1 MKRTKTG
8 NNIEKKRNKKNS
20 ARSRRS
26 SRKSRSVKSSPY
38 KIEKITEIENSAF
51 EETPIQPIQEILSEI
66 SESEKDKIEHEV
78 LLSKSELSRESE
90 VSIPVISDG
99 PLTRSRTKEYIVRR
113 HTGRAERPKRIKLGF
128 ERVPLDTSPI
138 VESPRPFHR
147 IYSPLRDRV
156 VTPMKTFARNIQH
169 RVKTT
174 HFINSELFTNAFV
187 LGIVFLCIMV
197 WLLNLVSKTPL
208 VNYDLPKTGTIPHLD
223 YKGEGHY
230 VCMQNA
236 TKIHRL

>member
-1 MKRTKTG
+1 VKTG
-8 NNIEKKRNKKNS
+8 NNLENKRNKKHS
-20 ARSRRS
+20 VRSRRS

-38 KIEKITEIENSAF
+38 KIEKISEITNSVF
-51 EETPIQPIQEILSEI
+51 EETPIQAIEEVLSEI

-90 VSIPVISDG
+90 VSIPAPICDG
-99 PLTRSRTKEYIVRR
+99 PLARSRTKEYIVRR
-113 HTGRAERPKRIKLGF
+113 HMGLADKLKRTKLGF
-128 ERVPLDTSPI
+128 DRRPLDTSP
-138 VESPRPFHR
+138 VEESPRAFR
-147 IYSPLRDRV
+147 AIYSPLRDRV

-187 LGIVFLCIMV
+187 LGIVFLCIMI

-208 VNYDLPKTGTIPHLD
+208 VNYDLPKSGTIPHLD

-230 VCMQNA
+230 TCMKNA